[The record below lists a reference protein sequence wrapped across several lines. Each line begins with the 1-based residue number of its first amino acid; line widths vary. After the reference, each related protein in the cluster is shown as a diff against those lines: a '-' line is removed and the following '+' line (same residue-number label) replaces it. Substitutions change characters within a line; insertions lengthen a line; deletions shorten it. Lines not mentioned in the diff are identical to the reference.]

1 MRSYLY
7 SMLMFFLL
15 FIYSC
20 KTNVSTDLFD
30 VEEANRKTSFE
41 SLKKQGF
48 TKMQDVDLLIMEK
61 RKHDTIVQL
70 EMNTNSDVIYS
81 KTWKIKI
88 TNFNRNNIQ
97 DFFRKKGFTLTEF
110 NNFSD
115 DKNSYSFSCKNKLIN
130 RFYTCKVL
138 KELDQNYL
146 YVTYTFNN

>member
-15 FIYSC
+15 FMYSC

-30 VEEANRKTSFE
+30 IEEANRKTSFE

-88 TNFNRNNIQ
+88 ANFDRNNIQ
-97 DFFRKKGFTLTEF
+97 DFF
-110 NNFSD
+110 
-115 DKNSYSFSCKNKLIN
+115 
-130 RFYTCKVL
+130 
-138 KELDQNYL
+138 
-146 YVTYTFNN
+146 